1 MHRIVGII
9 LVAVVVAQ
17 ASRVT
22 INENGYSDLV
32 VAVSPDVPFNQSQL
46 IIENIQVCVYR
57 TSNVFRMS

>member
-1 MHRIVGII
+1 MNRIVGTI

-32 VAVSPDVPFNQSQL
+32 VAISPDVPFNQSRL
-46 IIENIQVCVYR
+46 IIENIQV
-57 TSNVFRMS
+57 TL